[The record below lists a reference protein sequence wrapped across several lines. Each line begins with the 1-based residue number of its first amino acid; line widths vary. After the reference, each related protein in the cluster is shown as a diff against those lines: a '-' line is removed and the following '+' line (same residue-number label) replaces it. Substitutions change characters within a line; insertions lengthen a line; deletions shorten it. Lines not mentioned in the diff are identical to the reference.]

1 MTAFVIDIR
10 TRRPLVAEAV
20 RRPGYEA
27 EVADGYSP
35 RVLPIPKQ
43 KPRVNCVAPVWVVTL
58 IGREEL

>member
-35 RVLPIPKQ
+35 RVLPIPPQ
-43 KPRVNCVAPVWVVTL
+43 KPRVNCVAPVKVVTSS
-58 IGREEL
+58 GREGL